1 MRERDRRLRFPAA
14 SGFVS
19 ALLAAL
25 LVSAGCS
32 GVTRQVE
39 ATPWGPAWQDCR
51 QRTDTAYDIGVIGV
65 LRGDEAKR
73 DALTAVCMSASGWKR
88 VYPGIAFAYPN
99 YVRMTPEEQEAW
111 LTQYGASHPVRPAE
125 GQQPAP
131 LGVAT
136 VNGWE
141 IWVSSCAP
149 DGSVACQPITVGSGV
164 ESAWE
169 TLAAR
174 SPGRPFPRRW
184 FLVGEADV
192 CERYRSSL
200 RATGILSLPCTGP
213 LLFQRQ
219 TP

>member
-1 MRERDRRLRFPAA
+1 MRDRDRRLRPRPAG
-14 SGFVS
+14 GFAS
-19 ALLAAL
+19 ALLAAML
-25 LVSAGCS
+25 AIAGCS

-39 ATPWGPAWQDCR
+39 ATPWGPTWADCR

-65 LRGDEAKR
+65 LRGDEARR

-88 VYPGIAFAYPN
+88 VHPGVAFAYPN
-99 YVRMTPEEQEAW
+99 YVRMTAEEQEAW
-111 LTQYGASHPVRPAE
+111 LTQYGASHPARSTEAPP
-125 GQQPAP
+125 PAP

-141 IWVSSCAP
+141 IWVSSCTTG
-149 DGSVACQPITVGSGV
+149 GSVACQPITVGSGS

-219 TP
+219 GP